1 MLDNHPTS
9 TLKTPITTLTIKNP
23 NPNPKFNSS
32 DVRQVVPAKASLLA
46 AMLEEVVGKEEV
58 MLRRLINESE
68 EVAKHR
74 DDLRKRLVLLQKAQR
89 EITAFV

>member
-1 MLDNHPTS
+1 M
-9 TLKTPITTLTIKNP
+9 
-23 NPNPKFNSS
+23 
-32 DVRQVVPAKASLLA
+32 VPAKASLLA